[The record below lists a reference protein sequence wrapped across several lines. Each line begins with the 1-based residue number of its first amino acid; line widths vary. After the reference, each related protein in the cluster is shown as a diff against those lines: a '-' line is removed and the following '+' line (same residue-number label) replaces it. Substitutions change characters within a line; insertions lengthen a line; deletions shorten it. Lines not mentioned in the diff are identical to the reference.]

1 MSEDSVERR
10 LGHLERTLAT
20 NTQLT
25 AVNTETVKLIA
36 ERSDERLEYIKERF
50 DDVVQRLNEGDRE
63 VHNRISRV
71 EARLDDAENKA
82 LLMKRLWI
90 PFALTVAMAVGG
102 LVKAA
107 YLDVIVD
114 QVKAMERRIGNVENS
129 LRGLDTHNQPK

>member
-1 MSEDSVERR
+1 M
-10 LGHLERTLAT
+10 
-20 NTQLT
+20 T
-25 AVNTETVKLIA
+25 AVNAETVKLIA

-63 VHNRISRV
+63 VHSRISRV
-71 EARLDDAENKA
+71 EARLDDAENKT

-90 PFALTVAMAVGG
+90 PFALTVVMAVGG

-129 LRGLDTHNQPK
+129 LRGLATHNQPK

>member
-10 LGHLERTLAT
+10 LGHLERTLAA

-25 AVNTETVKLIA
+25 AVNTETVKRIA
-36 ERSDERLEYIKERF
+36 ERSDERMDYMRERF
-50 DDVVQRLNEGDRE
+50 DDVVQRLEAGDKG
-63 VHNRISRV
+63 VHSRISRV
-71 EARLDDAENKA
+71 EARLDDAENKT

-129 LRGLDTHNQPK
+129 LRGLDTHDQPK